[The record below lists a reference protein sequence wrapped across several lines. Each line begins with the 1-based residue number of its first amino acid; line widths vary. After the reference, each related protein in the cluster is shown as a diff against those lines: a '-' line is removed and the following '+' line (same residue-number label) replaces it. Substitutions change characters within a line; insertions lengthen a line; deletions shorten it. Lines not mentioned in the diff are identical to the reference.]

1 MKSSLLFSILCY
13 VSILLLNASK
23 YDQSINL
30 FNPNGRLLQVDYAEA
45 ASQKGS
51 PIIAFTLNDTAVIL
65 TPSQPLDS
73 LLDRRC
79 IDKVEKIDD
88 HIFAAYSGLAGDGR
102 AVIRLSRSI
111 ASDFRRSFGSPPPV
125 SFVARRIGD
134 FQHQATLKGGM
145 QTNYLICIVY

>member
-1 MKSSLLFSILCY
+1 MKSTFLVSILCY
-13 VSILLLNASK
+13 LIVILSNASK

-30 FNPNGRLLQVDYAEA
+30 FNLNGRLLQVDYAET

-51 PIIAFTLNDTAVIL
+51 PIVAFTLNDTVVIV

-111 ASDFRRSFGSPPPV
+111 ASDFRRSFGSSPPV
-125 SFVARRIGD
+125 SFVAKRIGD
-134 FQHQATLKGGM
+134 FQHQATLKGGIYK
-145 QTNYLICIVY
+145 NYFLIE